1 MLRRGLPPARAAGT
15 ACFIFIIFVVVII
28 LQLLLYGR
36 SCPSVGLVAGCTHL
50 ESCDSGPASFNISCS
65 RYKRLLVEKEDV
77 STARVPKSFHLI
89 PRFLLLYGFA
99 AYITYAV
106 KA

>member
-1 MLRRGLPPARAAGT
+1 MLRTALPPARAAGT
-15 ACFIFIIFVVVII
+15 ACFIFIIFIVVII

-36 SCPSVGLVAGCTHL
+36 LCPSVGLVTRYTCL
-50 ESCDSGPASFNISCS
+50 EPCDCGPASFNISRS
-65 RYKRLLVEKEDV
+65 QYKRLLVEKEDV

-99 AYITYAV
+99 VYITYAV